1 VDVTLFDMATIALST
16 DNFATSAKLGEGGFG
31 TVYKVNTATFP
42 QRYLRSENSDCC
54 EINGHAWMQGEL
66 IGGQIVAVKRL
77 SKYSTQGLDEFKNEV
92 MLIAKLQHVNL
103 VRLLGCC
110 VHGEERILV
119 YEYMENKSLDMF
131 IFGTSIK
138 LDDHLDAYCIAS
150 F

>member
-1 VDVTLFDMATIALST
+1 MEDESSESKGLVDVTLFDMSTIALST
-16 DNFATSAKLGEGGFG
+16 DNFSASAKLGEGGFG
-31 TVYKVNTATFP
+31 AVYKVNIVTFSHAD
-42 QRYLRSENSDCC
+42 LRSENDNKCR
-54 EINGHAWMQGEL
+54 EINGRMQGEL
-66 IGGQIVAVKRL
+66 AGGQTVAVKRL

-131 IFGTSIK
+131 IFGTPMN
-138 LDDHLDAYCIAS
+138 
-150 F
+150 